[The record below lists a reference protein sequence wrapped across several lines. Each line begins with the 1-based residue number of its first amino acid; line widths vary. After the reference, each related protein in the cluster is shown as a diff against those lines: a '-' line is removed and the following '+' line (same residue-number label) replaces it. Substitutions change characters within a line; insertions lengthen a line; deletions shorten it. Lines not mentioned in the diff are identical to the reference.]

1 MSDLEER
8 AQAEEEFRKLREVL
22 PQYMCV
28 YTADVKPLY
37 ASDELLDYFGF
48 TQDDFRADD
57 FQIRVFHPED
67 LERIKPVREAAM
79 ARGEGW
85 IIEARIK
92 RKDGLYRWFLIRGK
106 PLRNDA
112 GEIIRWFSSGT
123 DIEDRKQAEQELQRK
138 TEVQAVYKQLIDS
151 SMDGILAFDRHGRYT

>member
-1 MSDLEER
+1 MSENEDR
-8 AQAEEEFRKLREVL
+8 TQAEEEFRKLREVL

-57 FQIRVFHPED
+57 FQTRAFHAED
-67 LERIKPVREAAM
+67 LERIKPLREAAM

-85 IIEARIK
+85 VVEARIK
-92 RKDGLYRWFLIRGK
+92 RKDG
-106 PLRNDA
+106 
-112 GEIIRWFSSGT
+112 
-123 DIEDRKQAEQELQRK
+123 Q
-138 TEVQAVYKQLIDS
+138 
-151 SMDGILAFDRHGRYT
+151 